1 MKKTIIA
8 SFFGLIMSLLP
19 ILKGESL
26 SRILITFLATSLTML
41 FCLYIYGENKNK
53 KRSNKVYPK

>member
-53 KRSNKVYPK
+53 KRIE